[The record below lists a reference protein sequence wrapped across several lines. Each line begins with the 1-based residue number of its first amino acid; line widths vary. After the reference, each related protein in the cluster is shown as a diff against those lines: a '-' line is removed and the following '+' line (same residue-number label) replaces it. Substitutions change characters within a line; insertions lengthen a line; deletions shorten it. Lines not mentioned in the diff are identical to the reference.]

1 MQQPRLATECCAGI
15 FFYFQCG
22 FVAKGAIPEGCFKL
36 WVSRTFEVIAR
47 PLHCL
52 HQPNGNVIAFSL
64 GCTWNMGKG
73 SLFWK
78 PTCPFCIFLGVL
90 VYCNPSASIQWNEI
104 CFTRGVLYVVFAM
117 GLKYVKG
124 FPFSKP
130 TCNFYVVLFFW
141 CCCNPSASIQW
152 VTLFLQEGFGIL
164 FGIGM
169 EYVEGVTIFKAN
181 M

>member
-1 MQQPRLATECCAGI
+1 MLAFSFIFSVGLLQRVPYLKGVSNCEFLGLLRSLQGLCTVCTNPMGMWLHFHWAVPGI
-15 FFYFQCG
+15 WERGPYFESQHVPSAFFWVFW
-22 FVAKGAIPEGCFKL
+22 FIAIP
-36 WVSRTFEVIAR
+36 
-47 PLHCL
+47 LH
-52 HQPNGNVIAFSL
+52 P
-64 GCTWNMGKG
+64 
-73 SLFWK
+73 
-78 PTCPFCIFLGVL
+78 
-90 VYCNPSASIQWNEI
+90 IQWNEI

-130 TCNFYVVLFFW
+130 TCNCYFVLFFW